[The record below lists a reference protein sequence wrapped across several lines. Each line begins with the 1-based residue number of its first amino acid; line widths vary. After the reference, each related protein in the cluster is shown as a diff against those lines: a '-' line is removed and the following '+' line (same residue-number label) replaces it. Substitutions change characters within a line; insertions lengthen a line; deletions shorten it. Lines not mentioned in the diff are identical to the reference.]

1 MRVGG
6 GAVRRIGARELG
18 RGLLD
23 AVVGAIH
30 GDEKRFAPCRKVAG
44 CGTGRASRL
53 IGARTGAGTGT
64 GAVGIK
70 TRLVALLL
78 DHALRE
84 FEQRARLRGGPV
96 EHLLRIAP
104 ALLEVVAVLLEPAGA
119 EQRAKKRLALIA
131 GREQK
136 ARELVLREQDHLLEL
151 LRAEPEHVAERDADI
166 ARLRGA
172 THPHPVDPLFEHR
185 ARRLGGE
192 PAPALG
198 RAVVFGGPRHAPA
211 GVADRE
217 LEPHLG
223 RVGERTV
230 VAAQPLLP
238 AVVARHAAV
247 EGEAHPVEDA
257 RLACAGA
264 ARDEEHPV
272 VAEGIEVD
280 PLRLAEGAEPRQFER
295 VQSHASASA
304 RTRSS
309 STSRRMS
316 ASTSLA
322 PSPAR
327 TCPRKASTSSVS
339 LRAARTRCTYV
350 RPSPSRTVAGA

>member
-18 RGLLD
+18 RGLFD

-44 CGTGRASRL
+44 CGTGRASRR
-53 IGARTGAGTGT
+53 IGARTGAGTGAL
-64 GAVGIK
+64 AVGIK
-70 TRLVALLL
+70 TRLVALFC

-84 FEQRARLRGGPV
+84 LEQRARLRGGPV

-151 LRAEPEHVAERDADI
+151 LRAEPKHLAERDADI

-172 THPHPVDPLFEHR
+172 THPHPIDPLFEHR
-185 ARRLGGE
+185 ARRFGGE
-192 PAPALG
+192 PAATLG
-198 RAVVFGGPRHAPA
+198 RAVVFGRPRHAPA
-211 GVADRE
+211 RIADRE

-223 RVGERTV
+223 RV
-230 VAAQPLLP
+230 
-238 AVVARHAAV
+238 
-247 EGEAHPVEDA
+247 
-257 RLACAGA
+257 
-264 ARDEEHPV
+264 
-272 VAEGIEVD
+272 
-280 PLRLAEGAEPRQFER
+280 
-295 VQSHASASA
+295 
-304 RTRSS
+304 
-309 STSRRMS
+309 
-316 ASTSLA
+316 
-322 PSPAR
+322 
-327 TCPRKASTSSVS
+327 
-339 LRAARTRCTYV
+339 
-350 RPSPSRTVAGA
+350 